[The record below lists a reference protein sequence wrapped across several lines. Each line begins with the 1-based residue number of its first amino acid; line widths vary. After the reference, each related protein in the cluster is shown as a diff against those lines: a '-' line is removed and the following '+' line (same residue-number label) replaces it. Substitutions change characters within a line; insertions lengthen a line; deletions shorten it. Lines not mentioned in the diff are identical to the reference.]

1 MVKEKLSKIAKTSFS
16 VVFVA
21 SFHNTEVI
29 FEQLSIIWALPRYRV
44 NSLAV
49 ILPYFPTGTMERV
62 DSEGQVA
69 TANVRKAVNVNVC
82 KYFCRLSPNSSLL
95 RRRLRVDLCSM

>member
-1 MVKEKLSKIAKTSFS
+1 MAECRQKTTFFA

-29 FEQLSIIWALPRYRV
+29 FEQLSIICALPRYRV

-69 TANVRKAVNVNVC
+69 TANVK
-82 KYFCRLSPNSSLL
+82 KSY
-95 RRRLRVDLCSM
+95 